1 MSRMSK
7 ASAGFNKKIVI
18 AIDGSKY
25 SDYAFE
31 WYLEN
36 IRKQDDFVILV
47 HSVEVQTPEMPTDA
61 YSPDMWANMTKEG
74 RTREEDLKTK
84 FTRKIKEANLHGMVK
99 QTTGP
104 ARTEIIRVAEEE
116 NVDLIITGTRGL
128 GAVRRTMLGSVSDH
142 VLHHSHVPVLIVRN
156 KDEPQSEKHK

>member
-61 YSPDMWANMTKEG
+61 YSPDMWTNMTKEG